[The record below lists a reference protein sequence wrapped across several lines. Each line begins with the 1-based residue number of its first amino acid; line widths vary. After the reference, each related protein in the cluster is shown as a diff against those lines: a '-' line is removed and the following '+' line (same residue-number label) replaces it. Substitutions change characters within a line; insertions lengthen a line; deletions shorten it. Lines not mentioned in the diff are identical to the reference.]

1 MDNARSHLNR
11 MIVLSALV
19 VVLPLI
25 AISERIHRGWGRAFA
40 VRAIRRT
47 GRLCGVTF
55 DVRSTG
61 SFEERG
67 ACVLVPNHTSPID
80 IAAVLVARPD
90 VRFVAA
96 AELFRIPLLRTAMR
110 ALGTVPIR
118 RGDPASARTRIDELS
133 RSDSDRELVMFPE
146 GGIAPTAEVLPFKTG
161 PFVVAIETRVPVVPV
176 AISGAART
184 LPPGGR
190 LRLRPGTVR
199 IDILDP
205 LTTVGFGLAD
215 RRQLA
220 DTARDRVRT
229 ALADEARLARR
240 GS

>member
-1 MDNARSHLNR
+1 MGNARSHLNR
-11 MIVLSALV
+11 IIVLSALLV
-19 VVLPLI
+19 LLPLI
-25 AISERIHRGWGRAFA
+25 AISERVHRGWGRAFA
-40 VRAIRRT
+40 VRGIRRT

-61 SFEERG
+61 SLEERG
-67 ACVLVPNHTSPID
+67 SCVLVPNHTSPLD

-96 AELFRIPLLRTAMR
+96 AELFRIPLLRSAMR

-118 RGDPASARTRIDELS
+118 RGDRASARTRIDELS
-133 RSDSDRELVMFPE
+133 RSESNRELVMFPE

-161 PFVVAIETRVPVVPV
+161 PFVVAIQTGVPIVPV
-176 AISGAART
+176 AIRGAARL
-184 LPPGGR
+184 LPPGSR

-205 LTTVGFGLAD
+205 VKTVGLSLHD
-215 RRQLA
+215 RRRLA

-229 ALADEARLARR
+229 AV
-240 GS
+240 GG